1 MKYIFSFIFLCVIF
15 HCIQANEDRK
25 QILKKMNR
33 SALTLRNIVKAKE
46 AKTRKLQ
53 NTQEPDFTV
62 NTLPADIPPNT
73 KTTKPSEPLPEVP
86 PVTRVSTEET
96 NSTTAQSKFKVKKF
110 HGFRQQ
116 SNRIQFG
123 LFSSFFEEDIVRTI
137 VMRILATYGSS
148 RLRNLPMKTKAPGA
162 SIRTICEIK
171 DKSLEGKV
179 GTGENVDY
187 DCTGEAPEGAGII
200 TNAVIDTRAPMYV
213 GDKETLV
220 SDISFSTDSNVGN
233 IADADQALI
242 VLNKTTANAGDN
254 KLTLSGYATPI
265 EEARENIKN
274 GSTYDMKFYDVSTDG
289 MKKVPC
295 TVTAFQDGVG
305 ESIPCTLECN
315 TASNPIET
323 YVGNLTQASID
334 IQNDQKK
341 MYLTVNPDL
350 LSQDASK
357 LLTPSSSSGDRTFY
371 RKDSSGLSG
380 GAIAG
385 IVIACVVVLAAAS
398 IAAIML
404 RKPTPPVD
412 NTTVVG
418 LKTVENI

>member
-1 MKYIFSFIFLCVIF
+1 
-15 HCIQANEDRK
+15 
-25 QILKKMNR
+25 
-33 SALTLRNIVKAKE
+33 
-46 AKTRKLQ
+46 
-53 NTQEPDFTV
+53 
-62 NTLPADIPPNT
+62 
-73 KTTKPSEPLPEVP
+73 
-86 PVTRVSTEET
+86 
-96 NSTTAQSKFKVKKF
+96 
-110 HGFRQQ
+110 
-116 SNRIQFG
+116 
-123 LFSSFFEEDIVRTI
+123 
-137 VMRILATYGSS
+137 
-148 RLRNLPMKTKAPGA
+148 
-162 SIRTICEIK
+162 
-171 DKSLEGKV
+171 V

-187 DCTGEAPEGAGII
+187 DCTGEAPEGAGEI

-213 GDKETLV
+213 GDKETQV
-220 SDISFSTDSNVGN
+220 SDISFSSDSNVGN
-233 IADADQALI
+233 IAGANQAAI
-242 VLNKTTANAGDN
+242 VLDKTTAKAGDN

-265 EEARENIKN
+265 AEARENIKITN
-274 GSTYDMKFYDVSTDG
+274 TYNMKFYDVSSDS
-289 MKKVPC
+289 MKTVPC

-305 ESIPCTLECN
+305 ESIPCTLECD

-334 IQNDQKK
+334 QNK

-350 LSQDASK
+350 SSQEASK
-357 LLTPSSSSGDRTFY
+357 LLTPSSSSSGGRTFY

-404 RKPTPPVD
+404 RKPAPPVD

>member
-33 SALTLRNIVKAKE
+33 AALTLRNVVNAKE
-46 AKTRKLQ
+46 AKMRKLQ
-53 NTQEPDFTV
+53 NTQEPDLTV
-62 NTLPADIPPNT
+62 NTIPAGIPPNS
-73 KTTKPSEPLPEVP
+73 KTIQAESYDSVP
-86 PVTRVSTEET
+86 TVPAVSTGET
-96 NSTTAQSKFKVKKF
+96 NSTSAQSEFKVKKF

-116 SNRIQFG
+116 SNRVQFG
-123 LFSSFFEEDIVRTI
+123 LFFNFFRRSIVRTI

-148 RLRNLPMKTKAPGA
+148 RLRNLPMKTKAGA
-162 SIRTICEIK
+162 AIPTTCEIK

-187 DCTGEAPEGAGII
+187 DCTGEAPEGAGEI
-200 TNAVIDTRAPMYV
+200 TNAVIDTTSPMYL
-213 GDKETLV
+213 GDVETPV
-220 SDISFSTDSNVGN
+220 SDISFSSDSNVGN
-233 IADADQALI
+233 IADANQAAI

-265 EEARENIKN
+265 AEARENIKN

-289 MKKVPC
+289 MKTVPC
-295 TVTAFQDGVG
+295 TVTAFQDRIG

-323 YVGNLTQASID
+323 YFGNLTQASID
-334 IQNDQKK
+334 VQKK

-350 LSQDASK
+350 SSQDASK
-357 LLTPSSSSGDRTFY
+357 LLTPSSSSGGRTFY

>member
-1 MKYIFSFIFLCVIF
+1 MKYIFSFIFLCVIL

-33 SALTLRNIVKAKE
+33 AALTLRNIVKAKE
-46 AKTRKLQ
+46 AKMRKLQ

-62 NTLPADIPPNT
+62 NTIPAGIPPNSPT
-73 KTTKPSEPLPEVP
+73 IKTESYDSVP
-86 PVTRVSTEET
+86 TVPAVPTGET
-96 NSTTAQSKFKVKKF
+96 NSTSKFKFKKF

-116 SNRIQFG
+116 SNYIQFG
-123 LFSSFFEEDIVRTI
+123 LFSNFFGKDIVRTI
-137 VMRILATYGSS
+137 VMRILVTYRSS
-148 RLRNLPMKTKAPGA
+148 RLRNLPMKTKAAGA
-162 SIRTICEIK
+162 AIPTTCEIK

-187 DCTGEAPEGAGII
+187 DCTGEAPEGAGEI
-200 TNAVIDTRAPMYV
+200 TNAVIDTTSPMYL
-213 GDKETLV
+213 GDVETPV
-220 SDISFSTDSNVGN
+220 SDISFSSDSNVGN
-233 IADADQALI
+233 IADANQAAI

-254 KLTLSGYATPI
+254 KLTLSGYAKPI
-265 EEARENIKN
+265 AEARENIIN
-274 GSTYDMKFYDVSTDG
+274 GNTYNMKFYDVSTDG
-289 MKKVPC
+289 MKTVPC
-295 TVTAFQDGVG
+295 TAKVQDGVG

-315 TASNPIET
+315 AESTPIET
-323 YVGNLTQASID
+323 YVGNLTQAKID
-334 IQNDQKK
+334 ENKI
-341 MYLTVNPDL
+341 YLTVNPDL
-350 LSQDASK
+350 SNQDPNT
-357 LLTPSSSSGDRTFY
+357 LLNPSSSSSGGRTFY

-404 RKPTPPVD
+404 RKPTPPID

>member
-33 SALTLRNIVKAKE
+33 AALTLRNIVKAKE
-46 AKTRKLQ
+46 AKMRKLQ

-62 NTLPADIPPNT
+62 NTIPANIPPNA
-73 KTTKPSEPLPEVP
+73 KTIQRESYDSVP
-86 PVTRVSTEET
+86 TVPAVSTGET
-96 NSTTAQSKFKVKKF
+96 NSTSAQSEFKVKKF

-123 LFSSFFEEDIVRTI
+123 LFFSFLGKNIVKTI

-162 SIRTICEIK
+162 AIPTTCVIK
-171 DKSLEGKV
+171 DDNLEGQM

-187 DCTGEAPEGAGII
+187 DCTGEAPEGAGEI
-200 TNAVIDTRAPMYV
+200 TNAVIDTSAPIYV
-213 GDKETLV
+213 GDERTEAN
-220 SDISFSTDSNVGN
+220 DISFSSDSNVGN
-233 IADADQALI
+233 IADAKQVAI
-242 VLNKTTANAGDN
+242 VLDKTTANAGDN
-254 KLTLSGYATPI
+254 KLTLRGNPNPI
-265 EEARENIKN
+265 EDATANIQN
-274 GSTYDMKFYDVSTDG
+274 GNTYNMKFYDVSTDG
-289 MKKVPC
+289 MKEVPC
-295 TVTAFQDGVG
+295 TVTGITGGV
-305 ESIPCTLECN
+305 CTLECN
-315 TASNPIET
+315 TESNPIKT
-323 YVGNLTQASID
+323 YVGNLTQANID
-334 IQNDQKK
+334 EGK
-341 MYLTVNPDL
+341 MYLTVNPVNESPDRL
-350 LSQDASK
+350 LN
-357 LLTPSSSSGDRTFY
+357 PSSSSSGGRTFY

-404 RKPTPPVD
+404 RKPAPPVD

>member
-33 SALTLRNIVKAKE
+33 AALTLRNILKAKE
-46 AKTRKLQ
+46 VKMRKLQ

-62 NTLPADIPPNT
+62 NTIPTNIPSNSPTIQPAEALTN
-73 KTTKPSEPLPEVP
+73 VP
-86 PVTRVSTEET
+86 TVTPVSTGET
-96 NSTTAQSKFKVKKF
+96 NSTSTQSKFRVKKF

-116 SNRIQFG
+116 SNYVQFG
-123 LFSSFFEEDIVRTI
+123 IFSSFFGEDIVTTI
-137 VMRILATYGSS
+137 VMRILVTYGSS
-148 RLRNLPMKTKAPGA
+148 RLRNLPMKTKAAGA
-162 SIRTICEIK
+162 SIPTICEIK
-171 DKSLEGKV
+171 DKSLAGKV

-187 DCTGEAPEGAGII
+187 DCTGEAPEGAGEI

-213 GDKETLV
+213 GDKETQV
-220 SDISFSTDSNVGN
+220 SDISFSSDSNVGN
-233 IADADQALI
+233 IAGANQAAI
-242 VLNKTTANAGDN
+242 VLDKTTAKAGDN
-254 KLTLSGYATPI
+254 KLTLSGYAKPI
-265 EEARENIKN
+265 AEARENIKKGN
-274 GSTYDMKFYDVSTDG
+274 TYNMKFYDVSSDS
-289 MKKVPC
+289 MKTVPC
-295 TVTAFQDGVG
+295 TVTDFPDGVG

-315 TASNPIET
+315 TASKPIET

-334 IQNDQKK
+334 QNN
-341 MYLTVNPDL
+341 MYLTVNLDP
-350 LSQDASK
+350 SQPPNT
-357 LLTPSSSSGDRTFY
+357 LLTPSGSSSGGRTFY

-398 IAAIML
+398 IAAILL
-404 RKPTPPVD
+404 RRPKAPLD

-418 LKTVENI
+418 LKTVDI

>member
-1 MKYIFSFIFLCVIF
+1 
-15 HCIQANEDRK
+15 
-25 QILKKMNR
+25 MNR

-46 AKTRKLQ
+46 AKMRKLQ

-73 KTTKPSEPLPEVP
+73 NTTKEAEALPEVP
-86 PVTRVSTEET
+86 KVAPVSTEET
-96 NSTTAQSKFKVKKF
+96 NSTSAQSKFKVKKF

-116 SNRIQFG
+116 SRRVQFG
-123 LFSSFFEEDIVRTI
+123 LFTSFLDKEIVRII
-137 VMRILATYGSS
+137 VMRILVTYGSS

-162 SIRTICEIK
+162 SIPTICEIK
-171 DKSLEGKV
+171 DKSLEGNV

-187 DCTGEAPEGAGII
+187 DCTGEAPEGAGEI
-200 TNAVIDTRAPMYV
+200 TNAVIDTNAPMYV
-213 GDKETLV
+213 GNEETPV
-220 SDISFSTDSNVGN
+220 SDISFSSDSNVGN
-233 IADADQALI
+233 IADAKQAAI

-274 GSTYDMKFYDVSTDG
+274 GSTYDMKFYDVSTDR
-289 MKKVPC
+289 MKTVPC
-295 TVTAFQDGVG
+295 TVTDFPDVVG
-305 ESIPCTLECN
+305 ESIPCTLECD

-334 IQNDQKK
+334 VQKK

-350 LSQDASK
+350 SSQDASK
-357 LLTPSSSSGDRTFY
+357 LLTPSSGRTFY

>member
-33 SALTLRNIVKAKE
+33 AAFTLRNIVKAKE
-46 AKTRKLQ
+46 AKMRKLQ

-62 NTLPADIPPNT
+62 NTIPTNIPSNSPTIQRESYDSVPTVPA
-73 KTTKPSEPLPEVP
+73 VP
-86 PVTRVSTEET
+86 TGET
-96 NSTTAQSKFKVKKF
+96 NSTSAQSEFKVKKF

-116 SNRIQFG
+116 SRRVQFG
-123 LFSSFFEEDIVRTI
+123 LFFSFFGKNIVRTI

-162 SIRTICEIK
+162 AIPTTCEIK

-187 DCTGEAPEGAGII
+187 DCTGEAPEGAGEI
-200 TNAVIDTRAPMYV
+200 TNAVIDTNAPMYL
-213 GDKETLV
+213 GDVETPV
-220 SDISFSTDSNVGN
+220 SDISFSSDSNVGN
-233 IADADQALI
+233 IADAKQAAI

-265 EEARENIKN
+265 QEARENIKN
-274 GSTYDMKFYDVSTDG
+274 GSTYDMKFYDVSTDR
-289 MKKVPC
+289 MKTVPC
-295 TVTAFQDGVG
+295 TVTHFPEGVG
-305 ESIPCTLECN
+305 ESIPCTLECD

-334 IQNDQKK
+334 QKNK
-341 MYLTVNPDL
+341 MYLTVNLDP
-350 LSQDASK
+350 SQDASK
-357 LLTPSSSSGDRTFY
+357 LLTPSSSSGGRTFY

-404 RKPTPPVD
+404 RKPAPPVD